1 MNIGFDGIV
10 NGIYTVYNC
19 VLMRLSSHDFC
30 IGGEVMHGLLGG
42 YAFSAV
48 REKDAGEY
56 MKDADGCN
64 GATWVWPCNVVRIF
78 GIGLVGGGV
87 LCKVLRVLG
96 ECGICVYGAS
106 ASECGIALALP
117 REKSRAAV
125 DALSR
130 ALLRE

>member
-10 NGIYTVYNC
+10 NGIYTVYDC
-19 VLMRLSSHDFC
+19 VLLRLSSIKSC
-30 IGGEVMHGLLGG
+30 IDSELMCGLLGG

-48 REKDAGEY
+48 SAEDAMRYTENVDTGER
-56 MKDADGCN
+56 AEVVC
-64 GATWVWPCNVVRIF
+64 PCNVVRIF

-87 LCKVLRVLG
+87 LCKVLRILG

-117 REKSRAAV
+117 REKSCIAV

-130 ALLRE
+130 ALLCE

>member
-10 NGIYTVYNC
+10 NGIYTVRDC
-19 VLMRLSSHDFC
+19 VLLRLSSMDPC
-30 IGGEVMHGLLGG
+30 IGGEIMHGLLGG

-48 REKDAGEY
+48 REKDAEKY
-56 MKDADGCN
+56 TKDADGRK
-64 GATWVWPCNVVRIF
+64 GAAQVCPCNVVRIF

-117 REKSRAAV
+117 REESRMAV